1 MEAFPATERREEMSQ
16 RDIWLNET
24 KTKNTTQAHLQIKKV
39 EIKQGEVGMRL
50 NEIEIKKTREGKGRE
65 QKKGMRQRWC
75 QRLTDVEKR
84 KRDVEGIEKDHI

>member
-1 MEAFPATERREEMSQ
+1 
-16 RDIWLNET
+16 
-24 KTKNTTQAHLQIKKV
+24 
-39 EIKQGEVGMRL
+39 MRV
-50 NEIEIKKTREGKGRE
+50 NEIEIKKKKLEGKGRE